1 MLIETTFHVHRNI
14 LEKLN
19 NAALRSGKARTS
31 IIKLIMQRMMQN
43 NQRMIKGNSRIQ
55 YQKRDL
61 KEKWNRI
68 HIALNEY
75 EYEYYQ
81 DIRKFFKMSISL
93 ILAYA
98 VLQYLDEVLKEDINT
113 DKYLFRHY
121 ALIKKVFE
129 GTTCWQIYWGIP
141 TNLNDSTYSPT

>member
-1 MLIETTFHVHRNI
+1 MLIETTLHVHRNI

-43 NQRMIKGNSRIQ
+43 NQRMIKVNSRIQ

-61 KEKWNRI
+61 KGNWNRI
-68 HIALNEY
+68 HITLNEY

-98 VLQYLDEVLKEDINT
+98 VLQYLNEVLKEDKSADN
-113 DKYLFRHY
+113 YLFSNY
-121 ALIKKVFE
+121 IFIKKTLE

-141 TNLNDSTYSPT
+141 TDLNDTTYSPT